1 MVEPYGM
8 IILLVLMFL
17 GVLGTVMMPFVGAF
31 VGGLAAV
38 FNIGSIFGIR

>member
-17 GVLGTVMMPFVGAF
+17 GVLGSVMMPFVGAF
-31 VGGLAAV
+31 IGVLAAV
-38 FNIGSIFGIR
+38 FDIGWIFGIR